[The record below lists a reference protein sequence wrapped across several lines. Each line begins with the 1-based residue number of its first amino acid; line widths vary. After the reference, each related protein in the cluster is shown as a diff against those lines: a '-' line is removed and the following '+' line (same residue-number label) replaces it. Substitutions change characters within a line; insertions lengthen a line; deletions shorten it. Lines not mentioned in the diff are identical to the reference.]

1 MSNPAWAP
9 LVFFLILLSALP
21 IALDAA
27 TTSVHRNAQNGL
39 LAWRSTGEGFSVE
52 FIQVL
57 PDYVRAVFG
66 KHQFPK
72 EELERIAGYCVFG
85 SILQN
90 TSQQQLSYRVADWY
104 YTDTGG
110 TRHPVKTK
118 TQWLREWRRAGIK
131 FSWLLLADSH
141 DFEVGDWQQGFTTVK
156 QPRNA
161 HFDFTYTW
169 KLNGVEHIAT
179 IKDMSCAPADLQQ

>member
-1 MSNPAWAP
+1 MKNPLRAAAVP
-9 LVFFLILLSALP
+9 FSIMFSAVP

-27 TTSVHRNAQNGL
+27 TTSVHRNEQSGL
-39 LAWRSTGEGFSVE
+39 LTWRSSAEGFSVE

-66 KHQFPK
+66 KHRFPK

-104 YTDTGG
+104 YTDGSG

-118 TQWLREWRRAGIK
+118 TQWLQEWRRAGIK

-141 DFEVGDWQQGFTTVK
+141 DFEVGDWQSVPHRQASK
-156 QPRNA
+156 YR
-161 HFDFTYTW
+161 
-169 KLNGVEHIAT
+169 
-179 IKDMSCAPADLQQ
+179 